1 MAIYAIAGGIPAY
14 LEWLDP
20 QRGLVENIRDVI
32 LSPGSMFIAEP
43 QFLLYD
49 EVREP
54 QTYLAAL
61 LDGGFIHAAIQPS
74 VAPAE
79 NPPPPAPAVDIG
91 TVKQYIN
98 STLHSLLGPDA
109 DMFTVKVD
117 AANDMPTLLTLS
129 VKLHEVI
136 QGIGGKKKADDFK
149 EKISSLLV

>member
-1 MAIYAIAGGIPAY
+1 MLIMVDGRRNTAALLAQNP
-14 LEWLDP
+14 D
-20 QRGLVENIRDVI
+20 R
-32 LSPGSMFIAEP
+32 AEA
-43 QFLLYD
+43 
-49 EVREP
+49 ES
-54 QTYLAAL
+54 YLAAL